1 MSHMTKDV
9 IIQNLQADK
18 GHSGDA
24 DALSTICLI
33 KGADEGMKII
43 EAQDGVEGVFVLSD
57 GSVRTT
63 AGADLETVE

>member
-33 KGADEGMKII
+33 KGADEGMKLI

-63 AGADLETVE
+63 AGADLEKAE